1 MTKLFPRIS
10 SADARQFIIDRLS
23 DDSFLGRGGYTL
35 RQNLYVL
42 PYSPTQESDAKDL
55 IKAMCEHDLPLQNV
69 RAENINL
76 YDIVLEFL
84 DEQDIWDPL
93 CEAEQD
99 ADREDIIMMLQDTV
113 SVSDVIKPVI
123 EERLQS
129 SECDLAFI
137 TGIGETFP
145 YIRTHA
151 LLNKIETDK
160 PIVLV
165 FPGEYRQYA
174 DGSTSLDILNIP
186 SQANGGY
193 YRATSIFDL

>member
-10 SADARQFIIDRLS
+10 SADARRFIIDRLS

-55 IKAMCEHDLPLQNV
+55 IKAMCEHDLPLHNV

-113 SVSDVIKPVI
+113 SVSDVIKPVM

>member
-10 SADARQFIIDRLS
+10 SADARQFITDRLS